1 VFGQMIL
8 AGGKEIFVE
17 LMANVFKH
25 PTKNEQAEKLL
36 SDTQT
41 PAGQQTMIYI
51 YMIT

>member
-1 VFGQMIL
+1 MFGQMIL

-25 PTKNEQAEKLL
+25 PTKNEQL
-36 SDTQT
+36 SRKIVIRHTD
-41 PAGQQTMIYI
+41 PGQHADDDL